1 MGKKAIRKIVVVWFA
16 GLATFGVL
24 ANDLLHVS
32 APILAVELDGSY
44 ALPANPEPVAP
55 NSVSSFA
62 KISEVE
68 TNLTVVAPSP
78 LAQIPAAE
86 EIQEPVAVA
95 PELEGKSDEAEAIRE
110 IEKQI
115 PNRSMLFTSDWVDIS
130 PSKIERVGFS
140 PVDTKAASRERL
152 APGSDVRT
160 LPIAGLERAKP
171 SVRSQ
176 VPVLPALK
184 TSRPLLF
191 GTIVNR
197 RGPTQPARLALSAL
211 PQYRAETDSAKNA
224 DAKVDRWVAVKHEV
238 KASLNFAANALH
250 ASTLIV
256 PARTAAPRQF
266 SPIREGRNAI
276 DLNVFPRLA
285 TRSAPMEFSVIP
297 SISELRTSSPIL
309 EGLSAIDLAVS
320 ARRPA
325 RPAPMEFSVTPSI
338 SELRLSSPILD
349 GLSAIDLNV
358 FPRLATRSAP
368 MEVSVV
374 PLISVMHEWESQPRF
389 AVNASPTSWLPILDG
404 TNTIDLSVF
413 PRVAPSAAPIDPL
426 PVISTV
432 THKSTPQEIFNLA
445 SLSLASSLLEGRNA
459 IDLSVS
465 AKAALPP
472 LPVSVL
478 SMISPVRVDPILA
491 GRNAV
496 GLSVF
501 PKVVLAPAPV
511 SVSAVSPVKVEPI
524 LAGRNAVGL
533 SVFPKVVL
541 APVPVNALS
550 TVLPVKVNP
559 ILEGWN
565 AIGQSVF
572 PKVALAPVPSS
583 ILSAIS
589 PVNDESKSL
598 QIFSTK
604 VSPASSPI
612 LQGPSAIDLTVFPRL
627 AMKSLPVL
635 PVAVP
640 YSIVSNDTRTAS
652 VSASH
657 GPVPVVISGQ
667 TAFSQA
673 MLRPLESASQH
684 SSVSVA
690 DSYIASNRGPS
701 ADLFTNGLETRRSEL
716 ERAKLPTA
724 PSSFLITGQAGFST
738 EMLKPLNPNRVQAKP
753 FNVSTPLPIVSSSG
767 MPKQVAGYCDPGFV
781 GEPIRFSQTVEL
793 KLEDLLNQLNAR
805 FGINFIIGQNVG
817 KIPLNVKA
825 GSIPWN
831 ILLKSQL
838 FVSGVR
844 ARCIDPTTIELVLNR
859 DLPTLQDEGAVTTR
873 FVKLKYF
880 QRTSGGTVDLANRSQ
895 GGQNGGQGGCG
906 GGGGSQSGGLSSG
919 GGGGSGGSQAG
930 QTAGQMGNNR
940 FDQLILEIEKILGI
954 RPMVG
959 GGSGG
964 GNRETEET
972 RTNRFVTQVPGRNIL
987 VIRASDEEH
996 ELIDQIIARAD
1007 RPPFQVVIKGLVY
1020 SANQD
1025 LLRDIGV
1032 QSSIRGGNGNGR
1044 TSGGVLGDTLGVGTL
1059 FDFSTIIG
1067 TFDFNVQMTALQQ
1080 NGVISVKSRPFSTV
1094 LDGLCTT
1101 LSVGTKLPIVIDST
1115 LGGQGGIT
1123 ILNADNLLQI
1133 TPYVVDDENGNPVA
1147 VTLEVHLQ
1155 ANVIDSSITA
1165 RGVPA
1170 VNSKDIQT
1178 QLLLAENKTAILGGF
1193 SIDQDSK
1200 SFSKVPGLGDIPIL
1214 GELFK
1219 RRIRDKRLSRLYFA
1233 ISVDV
1238 IPYPEAIAPVVVP
1251 GATTDPQTITEE
1263 MRKRAEEAEA
1273 IPKKKK
1279 KDN

>member
-297 SISELRTSSPIL
+297 SISELRSSSPIL

-349 GLSAIDLNV
+349 GLSAIDLNI

-374 PLISVMHEWESQPRF
+374 PLISVMHEGESQQRF

-478 SMISPVRVDPILA
+478 SMISPVKVD
-491 GRNAV
+491 
-496 GLSVF
+496 
-501 PKVVLAPAPV
+501 
-511 SVSAVSPVKVEPI
+511 PI

-550 TVLPVKVNP
+550 TVSPVKVNP

-598 QIFSTK
+598 QVFSTK

-612 LQGPSAIDLTVFPRL
+612 LEGPSAIDLTVFPRL

-673 MLRPLESASQH
+673 MLRPLESAAQQ

-701 ADLFTNGLETRRSEL
+701 ADLFANGLETRRSEL

-724 PSSFLITGQAGFST
+724 PSSFLITGQTGFST